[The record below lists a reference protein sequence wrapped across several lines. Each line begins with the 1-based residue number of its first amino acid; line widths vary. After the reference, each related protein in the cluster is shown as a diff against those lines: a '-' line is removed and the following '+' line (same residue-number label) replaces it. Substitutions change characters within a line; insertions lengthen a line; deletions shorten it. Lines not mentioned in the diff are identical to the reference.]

1 MVVNSN
7 SSVRPFVAHVSRDG
21 KQVYLG
27 TFATAEEAALAVA
40 RMGGAAKR
48 RRCQTGPIPST
59 VEEAEAQARWAE
71 EQAEAEGLMLQR
83 ANNQTGFAGVTVNSK
98 SKMRPFQA
106 QVKRD
111 GKAVYLGAFAT
122 AEEAALAAA
131 RAGGPSKSR
140 RARAEAGP
148 SAAAPAAAPAEAMVE
163 VQATA
168 VEPQADDPV

>member
-1 MVVNSN
+1 MAKSRAGRRMQRHEKRQVAKATRDTKYEKQKGGIGKPQHRKKIIHSGAVTEDDN
-7 SSVRPFVAHVSRDG
+7 RPM
-21 KQVYLG
+21 
-27 TFATAEEAALAVA
+27 AV
-40 RMGGAAKR
+40 
-48 RRCQTGPIPST
+48 I
-59 VEEAEAQARWAE
+59 
-71 EQAEAEGLMLQR
+71 
-83 ANNQTGFAGVTVNSK
+83 
-98 SKMRPFQA
+98 
-106 QVKRD
+106 RD